1 MQSLNLALFDAIAG
15 GFAPDPRLL
24 ALAAFTTEAGPW
36 LAAALMLIAGIRKP
50 RQAPYLLIALAVA
63 VATAMLTKDIAAAL
77 NSPRPF
83 MAGLSPSHI
92 EHGARGGL
100 PSTHAAVMFAVAAML
115 MLHRALRL
123 TGVGVAVLAAVTAW
137 SRVYLGIHFPLD
149 IVAGAA
155 FGAAIAG
162 AAGLA
167 LSTIAGHRRA
177 DEFVASEA
185 MHPIAR
191 ALLHGN
197 ASRYAVLLCA
207 AVAMCIGLLM
217 PRTLAAD
224 LVREGGPLET
234 VTVLLYLMAVV
245 GVLATQRASL
255 GMADKTALG
264 IVLLALAA
272 SEADVLDL
280 DTIGTFAV
288 AVPLALS
295 AAWLILQYGAGWR
308 RADKKPQWRAPA
320 ATALMFVAVALF
332 VGFLEHTPQTLTEL
346 GMHGRLPALLWLAML
361 SLEETLELLM
371 PMLALLALLQVW
383 LGGRGTDAVARRA
396 P

>member
-15 GFAPDPRLL
+15 GFAPDSRVL
-24 ALAAFTTEAGPW
+24 AIAAFATEAGPW
-36 LAAALMLIAGIRKP
+36 LAAALMLVAGIRKP
-50 RQAPYLLIALAVA
+50 RRAPYLLIALAVA

-77 NSPRPF
+77 DSPRPF
-83 MAGLSPSHI
+83 MTGASPSHI
-92 EHGARGGL
+92 AHGARGGL

-115 MLHRALRL
+115 LLHPALRP
-123 TGVGVAVLAAVTAW
+123 TGIGVMVMAAVTAW
-137 SRVYLGIHFPLD
+137 SRIYLGIHFPLD

-155 FGAAIAG
+155 FGTAIAG
-162 AAGLA
+162 AVGLA
-167 LSTIAGHRRA
+167 LSTIAGHRSA
-177 DEFVASEA
+177 GEVSVPEA
-185 MHPIAR
+185 THPVAR
-191 ALLHGN
+191 ALLHCN
-197 ASRYAVLLCA
+197 ASRYAVLLCFVA
-207 AVAMCIGLLM
+207 AMCIGLLM
-217 PRTLAAD
+217 PGALAAD

-234 VTVLLYLMAVV
+234 VTILLYLMAIV

-255 GMADKTALG
+255 GVADKTALG

-280 DTIGTFAV
+280 NTIGTFAV
-288 AVPLALS
+288 AVLLALS
-295 AAWLILQYGAGWR
+295 GAWLVLQYGVGR
-308 RADKKPQWRAPA
+308 RQADTRPHRRRPV

-332 VGFLEHTPQTLTEL
+332 VGFLEHTPVALIEL

-383 LGGRGTDAVARRA
+383 LGRRGTSAAA
-396 P
+396 PRTS

>member
-15 GFAPDPRLL
+15 GFSPDARVL
-24 ALAAFTTEAGPW
+24 AVAAFTTEAGPW
-36 LAAALMLIAGIRKP
+36 LAAALMLFAGVRKP
-50 RQAPYLLIALAVA
+50 RQIPYLLIALAVA

-115 MLHRALRL
+115 LLHPALRL
-123 TGVGVAVLAAVTAW
+123 TGAGVAVLAAATAW
-137 SRVYLGIHFPLD
+137 SRIYLGIHFPLD

-155 FGAAIAG
+155 FGAAVAG
-162 AAGLA
+162 SVGLA
-167 LSTIAGHRRA
+167 LSTIAGHRRTG
-177 DEFVASEA
+177 DVVAPEA
-185 MHPIAR
+185 MHPVAR
-191 ALLHGN
+191 VLLHGN
-197 ASRYAVLLCA
+197 ASRYAVLLCTVA
-207 AVAMCIGLLM
+207 AMCIGLLM
-217 PRTLAAD
+217 PRALAAE

-234 VTVLLYLMAVV
+234 VTVLLYLMAIM

-280 DTIGTFAV
+280 NTIGTFAV

-295 AAWLILQYGAGWR
+295 AAWLVLQYRAGWR
-308 RADKKPQWRAPA
+308 QADTRPQWRTPA
-320 ATALMFVAVALF
+320 ATALMFVAVAAF
-332 VGFLEHTPQTLTEL
+332 VGFLEHTPEALTEL

-383 LGGRGTDAVARRA
+383 LGGRGASAAAAR
-396 P
+396 PS